1 MIEIRYRIYEEDFL
15 YLKKSNIILFI
26 MNRFQTIFNEI
37 NRFIKYMMF
46 DEYIIYS
53 KKYFHCMNEII
64 IVLENT
70 LSKIHNI
77 YFKYILYPKIKAL

>member
-1 MIEIRYRIYEEDFL
+1 
-15 YLKKSNIILFI
+15 

-37 NRFIKYMMF
+37 NRFIKYMMY

-53 KKYFHCMNEII
+53 KKYFQCMNEIMC
-64 IVLENT
+64 VLENT
-70 LSKIHNI
+70 LTKIHNI